1 MKQIAYTGGQAA
13 DTRFHDGALPLMAGA
28 CHIQVMRANREHPEL
43 SQGTD
48 FTYNHAPMLCR
59 WRGWFYLMYLSGP
72 VHEHA
77 GRARAMFTRSRNGF
91 D

>member
-28 CHIQVMRANREHPEL
+28 CHIQVMRANRELPEL

-48 FTYNHAPMLCR
+48 FTYPPAPMLCR

>member
-43 SQGTD
+43 
-48 FTYNHAPMLCR
+48 
-59 WRGWFYLMYLSGP
+59 
-72 VHEHA
+72 
-77 GRARAMFTRSRNGF
+77 
-91 D
+91 